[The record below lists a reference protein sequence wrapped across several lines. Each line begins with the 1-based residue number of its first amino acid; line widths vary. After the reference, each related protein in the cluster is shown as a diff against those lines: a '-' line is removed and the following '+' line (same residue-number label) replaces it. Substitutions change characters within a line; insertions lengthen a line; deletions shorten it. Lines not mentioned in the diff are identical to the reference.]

1 MSQPGLV
8 RDKGGVR
15 TPGTCSPPHSWQPCP
30 GQLRE
35 GPPGACVPL
44 TSSAHQRG
52 RERTRLRLWC
62 PLPVRRSRGPAAGT
76 APGAGTSLSRGP
88 AGGMLTHTCGAGLNG
103 TRRPDGQAIHV
114 CVLGP
119 GGSEPG
125 GCPWG
130 LPTRRG
136 LPGPLQ
142 RLRSRETHVR
152 PGLLLPEAR
161 VYL

>member
-1 MSQPGLV
+1 MSQSRLV

-15 TPGTCSPPHSWQPCP
+15 TPGTCSRPHSWHPCP

-35 GPPGACVPL
+35 GPPSACIPL
-44 TSSAHQRG
+44 TSSAHQQG
-52 RERTRLRLWC
+52 RERTRLTLRC

-76 APGAGTSLSRGP
+76 GPGASMSLSRGP
-88 AGGMLTHTCGAGLNG
+88 AGRMLTHTWGAGLNG
-103 TRRPDGQAIHV
+103 TRRPDRQAIHV
-114 CVLGP
+114 CILGP

-125 GCPWG
+125 GRPWG

-136 LPGPLQ
+136 LPAPRQ
-142 RLRSRETHVR
+142 RLRSRETHGR